1 MTPEYA
7 YAALADEQERERLVL
22 EHLPQ
27 VQYIARRIH
36 DRLPAHVPLADLV
49 QAGVVGLMDALAK
62 YDAERSVQFDSY
74 ASFRIRG
81 AILDSLRELDW
92 GPRELRRKARRVQE
106 ATRKVEHE
114 LGRSA
119 TENEVAEAMGLTLA
133 EFQALLSELRG
144 LDLAQLTTEGDDG
157 QEVIDVPGNVDDN
170 PYTNCA
176 REEMRAA
183 LAAAIETLP
192 EKEQQVLALYYTEE
206 LTMKEVGA
214 VLGVG
219 ESRICQIHSMAIL
232 RLRARL
238 ARSYGRQQPARQPA
252 RKPARS
258 ASAGRSR

>member
-7 YAALADEQERERLVL
+7 YTAMADEQERERLVL

-62 YDAERSVQFDSY
+62 YDAQRSVQFDSY

-106 ATRKVEHE
+106 ATRQLEHQ
-114 LGRSA
+114 LGRTAS
-119 TENEVAEAMGLTLA
+119 ENEIAEALGLSLN
-133 EFQALLSELRG
+133 EFHNLLGELRG
-144 LDLAQLTTEGDDG
+144 LDLAQLTTESDDG
-157 QEVIDVPGNVDDN
+157 QEVIDVPDTSEEN
-170 PYTNCA
+170 PFTSCV
-176 REEMRAA
+176 RGEMRAA
-183 LAAAIETLP
+183 LAEAIGELP
-192 EKEQQVLALYYTEE
+192 EKEQQVLSLYYHEE

-219 ESRICQIHSMAIL
+219 ESRICQIHSMAL
-232 RLRARL
+232 VRLRARL
-238 ARSYGRQQPARQPA
+238 GRKLGRT
-252 RKPARS
+252 
-258 ASAGRSR
+258 AGRAAAVAGRRR

>member
-62 YDAERSVQFDSY
+62 YDAQRSVQFDSY

-106 ATRKVEHE
+106 ATRKVEHA

-119 TENEVAEAMGLTLA
+119 TEMEVAEAMGLTLG
-133 EFQALLSELRG
+133 EFQALLGELRG
-144 LDLAQLTTEGDDG
+144 LDLAQLTIESEDG
-157 QEVIDVPGNVDDN
+157 QEVIDVPGNPEES
-170 PYTNCA
+170 PYACCV
-176 REEMRAA
+176 RSEMKAV
-183 LAAAIETLP
+183 LAGEIATLP
-192 EKEQQVLALYYTEE
+192 EKEQQVLSLYYHEE

-219 ESRICQIHSMAIL
+219 ESRICQIHSMAIV

-238 ARSYGRQQPARQPA
+238 ARKLGREATCKA
-252 RKPARS
+252 V
-258 ASAGRSR
+258 AGRGR